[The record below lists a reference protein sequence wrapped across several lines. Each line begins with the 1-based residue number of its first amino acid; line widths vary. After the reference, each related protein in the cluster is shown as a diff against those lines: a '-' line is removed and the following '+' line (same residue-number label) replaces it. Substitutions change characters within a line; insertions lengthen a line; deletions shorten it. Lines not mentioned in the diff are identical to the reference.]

1 MFGCAVTTSFLGSLA
16 AVLLFLRYCAFTTTN
31 LWLKITWLVVFIL
44 IGCLPMLA
52 EYRFEDY
59 LGKFFVPYRYVLYF
73 LFISMVILFSLTVV
87 RDIIWGILRLFS
99 SGFKPFASPHL
110 MTINLITVALALIIG
125 GIALYDGTKV
135 PALKNISVSS
145 PKITQNKKIV
155 LLPDLHL
162 HRALSTKKL
171 QGIVDRTNTQNP
183 DVVLLIG
190 DMIDDDI
197 SRVAKQLD
205 ILSGLKAKHGVY
217 FVSGNHEFYH
227 DFAKTTNALQDLG
240 FKLLENSGVNIDKD
254 LYVGGIPDIHSS
266 YLSGKKYDLNK
277 TFATASPEQYKILM
291 SHTPA
296 NFKNTPFD
304 LEVSGHTHGGQ
315 IFPFV
320 FFIYAHAPYVA
331 GWYDLNTDAKIYV
344 SRGAGQWGP
353 QMRFLA
359 PAEITILELKSTQ
372 AKEEEE
378 EEMVQNISDKTKAK
392 VYFTSELTP
401 EALVNIYQ
409 KVNQN
414 ISGKVAIKWHSG
426 EPYGPNILPIPMIKA
441 IQSFIPDSNLVETNT
456 LYEGGRHTTEKHR
469 QTLKIN
475 GWDFCKVDIMDE
487 FGTVMLPVRG
497 GKHFK
502 EMSMG
507 KGILDY
513 DSMLVLTHF
522 KGHPMGGFGGSI
534 KNIAIGNADGKI
546 GKAMVH
552 GANEHSLWNA
562 TQSLLMENMV
572 ESAKATLDHFGNKI
586 TYINVLRNMSVD
598 CDCMGTAAAEVKIR
612 DLGILASTDIVAL
625 DQASIDLLMK
635 QPETELHDIKERILS
650 REGLHQLDYAE
661 EMGLGTRNYELI
673 NLDSHPSG
681 YDQAIEFIRNDNAS
695 AVVVKNNQ
703 IVAQAHGRGNKP
715 LLELHDDWPLELKDG
730 SLLDTVSGRAAAFI
744 AIDGKVRTVYGEL
757 MSEDALELLQK
768 HHIPATYGKLV
779 PQILN
784 RAKDGLCPMEQTVK
798 AAQTPQEALKLLR
811 EKLLTMPKNNN

>member
-1 MFGCAVTTSFLGSLA
+1 MFGCAVTTSVLGSLA
-16 AVLLFLRYCAFTTTN
+16 ALALFLRYCAFMPFN
-31 LWLKITWLVVFIL
+31 IWGKIAYLILFIF
-44 IGCLPMLA
+44 IGCLPLLA
-52 EYRFEDY
+52 EYRFEEY
-59 LGKFFVPYRYVLYF
+59 LGKFYVPYRYILYF
-73 LFISMVILFSLTVV
+73 LFITMVILFSLTVV
-87 RDIIWGILRLFS
+87 RDILWTILRLFS
-99 SGFKPFASPHL
+99 DNFKPLASPHL
-110 MTINLITVALALIIG
+110 MKINLLTIALAFVIAF
-125 GIALYDGTKV
+125 IALYDGIKV
-135 PALKNISVSS
+135 PDVKQISLANH
-145 PKITQNKKIV
+145 KILQDKKIV

-162 HRALSTKKL
+162 HRALSSSKL
-171 QGIVDRTNTQNP
+171 QGIVDTTNAQNP
-183 DVVLLIG
+183 DLILLVG

-197 SRVAKQLD
+197 ERVQNQLN
-205 ILSGLKAKHGVY
+205 ILKGLKAKYGIY

-227 DFAKTTNALQDLG
+227 DFHKTSQALQNLG
-240 FKLLENSGVNIDKD
+240 FKLLENQGVSIDKD
-254 LYVGGIPDIHSS
+254 LFLGGIPDIHSRD
-266 YLSGKKYDLNK
+266 LSQKTYDLEK
-277 TFATASPEQYKILM
+277 TFASANPHQYKILM

-296 NFKNTPFD
+296 DFDKTPFD

-331 GWYDLNTDAKIYV
+331 GWYDLNEKAKLYV

-359 PAEITILELKSTQ
+359 PAEITVLNLTSSNSKKGNDAMSNSNKNE
-372 AKEEEE
+372 
-378 EEMVQNISDKTKAK
+378 KAK

-426 EPYGPNILPIPMIKA
+426 EPHGPNILPIPMVKA
-441 IQSFIPDSNLVETNT
+441 IQNFIPNSNLVETNT
-456 LYEGGRHTTEKHR
+456 LYEGGRHTTEQHR
-469 QTLKIN
+469 KTLKIN

-487 FGTVMLPVRG
+487 FGTVMLPVKG

-552 GANEHSLWNA
+552 GADKHSLWNA

-598 CDCMGTAAAEVKIR
+598 CDCMGTAAAKVKIR

-625 DQASIDLLMK
+625 DQASIDLLMQ

-673 NLDSHPSG
+673 NLDTLPSG
-681 YDQAIEFIRNDNAS
+681 YEQAKKLVKSGEAA
-695 AVVVKNNQ
+695 AVVVKDNQ
-703 IVAQAHGRGNKP
+703 IVAEASGKGVLP
-715 LLELHDDWPLELKDG
+715 LLDIYDKHPESLKDG
-730 SLLDTVSGRAAAFI
+730 SLIDKVIGRAAAFI
-744 AIDGKVRTVYGEL
+744 AIDGQVRTVYGEI
-757 MSEDALELLQK
+757 MSQEAFELLQK
-768 HHIPATYGKLV
+768 HHIPATYGQIV

-784 RAKDGLCPMEQTVK
+784 KSKDGLCPMEQTVIH
-798 AAQTPQEALKLLR
+798 ASSVQEAVSLLR
-811 EKLLTMPKNNN
+811 NKLKN

>member
-1 MFGCAVTTSFLGSLA
+1 MFGCAITTSVLGSLA
-16 AVLLFLRYCAFTTTN
+16 ALLLFLRYCAFMPFAIWAKVAYFI
-31 LWLKITWLVVFIL
+31 LFIL
-44 IGCLPMLA
+44 IGCLPIFA
-52 EYRFEDY
+52 EYNFEQY
-59 LGKFFVPYRYVLYF
+59 VGKFYIPYRYTLYF
-73 LFISMVILFSLTVV
+73 LFITMIILFSLTAV
-87 RDIIWGILRLFS
+87 RDLAWGILRLFS
-99 SGFKPFASPHL
+99 SEFHPLSSPNL
-110 MTINLITVALALIIG
+110 MKINLITVVLAFIVG

-135 PALKNISVSS
+135 PTVKHISQTSA
-145 PKITQNKKIV
+145 KILQDKKIV

-162 HRALSTKKL
+162 HRALSLKKL
-171 QGIVDRTNTQNP
+171 QGIVDKTNAKNP
-183 DVVLLIG
+183 DVILLIG
-190 DMIDDDI
+190 DMIDDEI
-197 SRVAKQLD
+197 VRVSEQLNV
-205 ILSGLKAKHGVY
+205 LKGLKAKHGVY

-227 DFAKTTNALQDLG
+227 DFNKSTKALQNLG
-240 FKLLENSGVNIDKD
+240 FKLLENEGVSLDKD
-254 LYVGGIPDIHSS
+254 LYLGGIPDIHSR
-266 YLSGKKYDLNK
+266 YLSGKNYDLAK
-277 TFATASPEQYKILM
+277 TFASSKPEQYKILM
-291 SHTPA
+291 SHTPG
-296 NFKNTPFD
+296 NFKETPFD

-331 GWYDLNTDAKIYV
+331 GWYDLNEEAKIYV

-359 PAEITILELKSTQ
+359 PSEIAVLELKAS
-372 AKEEEE
+372 EENKIMKNNQE
-378 EEMVQNISDKTKAK
+378 KAK
-392 VYFTSELTP
+392 VYFTSEITP
-401 EALVNIYQ
+401 EALVNIYK

-414 ISGKVAIKWHSG
+414 IQGKVAIKWHSG
-426 EPYGPNILPIPMIKA
+426 EPHGPNILPIPMVKA
-441 IQSFIPDSNLVETNT
+441 IQAAIPNSNLVETNT
-456 LYEGGRHTTEKHR
+456 LYEGGRHTTEQHR
-469 QTLKIN
+469 ETLKIN

-487 FGTVMLPVRG
+487 FGNAMLPVKG

-552 GANEHSLWNA
+552 GADEHSLWNA

-572 ESAKATLDHFGNKI
+572 ESAKATLDHFGDKI

-598 CDCMGTAAAEVKIR
+598 CDCMGTAAAKVKIR

-625 DQASIDLLMK
+625 DQASIDLLMQ

-661 EMGLGTRNYELI
+661 EMGLGTRDYELI
-673 NLDSHPSG
+673 NLDTAPSG
-681 YDQAIEFIRNDNAS
+681 YEQAIEQVKNGLAS
-695 AVVVKNNQ
+695 ALVVKDNQ
-703 IVAQAHGRGNKP
+703 VVTKANGKGIMP
-715 LLELHDDWPLELKDG
+715 LLELYDNQAKALEDG
-730 SLLDTVSGRAAAFI
+730 SLIDKVIGRAAAFI
-744 AIDGKVRTVYGEL
+744 AIESKVRTVYGDL
-757 MSEDALELLQK
+757 MSEEALHLLQQ

-784 RAKDGLCPMEQTVK
+784 QKQDGLCPMEQTVIGI
-798 AAQTPQEALKLLR
+798 QNSQEAITLLSD
-811 EKLLTMPKNNN
+811 KIKQMQK

>member
-16 AVLLFLRYCAFTTTN
+16 ALLLFCRYCAFASVGMG
-31 LWLKITWLVVFIL
+31 WKITFFIL
-44 IGCLPMLA
+44 FMLIACLPMLA
-52 EYRFEDY
+52 EYNFEEY
-59 LGKFFVPYRYVLYF
+59 LGKYYIAYRYVLYF
-73 LFISMVILFSLTVV
+73 LFITMVILFSLTVV
-87 RDIIWGILRLFS
+87 RDIIWSVLRIFS
-99 SGFKPFASPHL
+99 AEFRPLASPHL
-110 MTINLITVALALIIG
+110 NVINVITIFLAFVIG
-125 GIALYDGTKV
+125 GFSLYDGMKV
-135 PALKNISVSS
+135 PATKYISVSD
-145 PKITQNKKIV
+145 PKILQDKKIV

-162 HRALSTKKL
+162 HRALMPAKL
-171 QGIVDRTNTQNP
+171 QGIVAQTNAQNP
-183 DVVLLIG
+183 DVILLIG

-197 SRVAKQLD
+197 SRVSEQLK
-205 ILSGLKAKHGVY
+205 ILEGLKAKYGVY

-227 DFAKTTNALQDLG
+227 DFNKTSQALQNLG
-240 FKLLENSGVNIDKD
+240 FKLLENDGVKIAED
-254 LYVGGIPDIHSS
+254 LYLGGVPDIHSQS
-266 YLSGKKYDLNK
+266 LSHKKPDLDK
-277 TFATASPEQYKILM
+277 TFAKALPQQYKILM

-296 NFKNTPFD
+296 NFEKTPFD

-331 GWYDLNTDAKIYV
+331 GWYDLNETAKLYV

-359 PAEITILELKSTQ
+359 PAEIAVLMLKAGNSAAENKTS
-372 AKEEEE
+372 AT
-378 EEMVQNISDKTKAK
+378 SDHQKPKAK

-401 EALVNIYQ
+401 EALVNIYK
-409 KVNQN
+409 KVNQD

-426 EPYGPNILPIPMIKA
+426 EPHGPNILPIPMVKA
-441 IQSFIPDSNLVETNT
+441 LQESIPNSNLVETNT

-469 QTLKIN
+469 ETLKIN

-487 FGTVMLPVRG
+487 FGTVMLPVKG

-507 KGILDY
+507 KSILDY
-513 DSMLVLTHF
+513 DSMVVLTHF

-552 GANEHSLWNA
+552 GANKFSLWNA

-572 ESAKATLDHFGNKI
+572 ESAKATLDHFGPKI

-598 CDCMGTAAAEVKIR
+598 CDCMGTAAAKVKIR

-661 EMGLGTRNYELI
+661 QMGLGTRDYVLI
-673 NLDSHPSG
+673 NLDSSPSG
-681 YDQAIEFIRNDNAS
+681 YEQALQKIKNDDAS
-695 AVVVKNNQ
+695 AVLVKDNLM
-703 IVAQAHGRGNKP
+703 VAQGHGKGIRPLMDLHDKWP
-715 LLELHDDWPLELKDG
+715 ELLEDA
-730 SLLDTVSGRAAAFI
+730 SLIDKVIGRAAAFI
-744 AIDGKVRTVYGEL
+744 AIDGKARTVYGEL
-757 MSEDALELLQK
+757 MSQEAFDLLQK
-768 HHIPATYGKLV
+768 NHIPATYGKLV

-784 RAKDGLCPMEQTVK
+784 RHKNGLCPMEETVAHTDNPKK
-798 AAQTPQEALKLLR
+798 AVELLKQKMETLGL
-811 EKLLTMPKNNN
+811 

>member
-1 MFGCAVTTSFLGSLA
+1 MFGCAVTTSVLGSLA
-16 AVLLFLRYCAFTTTN
+16 AVLLFLRYCAFTSAN
-31 LWLKITWLVVFIL
+31 PWLKVVWLAVFIL

-52 EYRFEDY
+52 EYRFEEY
-59 LGKFFVPYRYVLYF
+59 LGKFFVPYRYILYF
-73 LFISMVILFSLTVV
+73 LFISMVILFSLTVI
-87 RDIIWGILRLFS
+87 RDFCWGILRLFS
-99 SGFKPFASPHL
+99 NNFKPLSSPHL
-110 MTINLITVALALIIG
+110 MMINLLTVALALVIG
-125 GIALYDGTKV
+125 GVALYDGTKV
-135 PALKNISVSS
+135 PSLKNISVSS
-145 PKITQNKKIV
+145 PKITQDKKIV
-155 LLPDLHL
+155 LLPDLHM
-162 HRALSTKKL
+162 HRALSLKKL
-171 QGIVDRTNTQNP
+171 QGIVDKTNAQNP
-183 DVVLLIG
+183 DLILLIG

-197 SRVAKQLD
+197 SHVAEQLS
-205 ILSGLKAKHGVY
+205 ILKGLKAKHGVY

-227 DFAKTTNALQDLG
+227 DFTKTTKALQDLG
-240 FKLLENSGVNIDKD
+240 FKLLENSGVSVDKD
-254 LYVGGIPDIHSS
+254 LYLGGIPDIHSS
-266 YLSGKKYDLNK
+266 YLSGKKYDLGK

-296 NFKNTPFD
+296 NFKDTPFD

-331 GWYDLNTDAKIYV
+331 GWYELNADAKIYV

-359 PAEITILELKSTQ
+359 PAEITVLELKATQ
-372 AKEEEE
+372 SEEEEE
-378 EEMVQNISDKTKAK
+378 EEMVQHVNDASKAK

-409 KVNQN
+409 KVNPN

-426 EPYGPNILPIPMIKA
+426 EPHGPNILPVPMVKA
-441 IQSFIPDSNLVETNT
+441 IQSFIPNSNLVETNT
-456 LYEGGRHTTEKHR
+456 LYEGGRDTTEKHR

-487 FGTVMLPVRG
+487 FGTVMLPIKG
-497 GKHFK
+497 GNHFK

-552 GANEHSLWNA
+552 GADEHSLWNA

-572 ESAKATLDHFGNKI
+572 ESAKATLDHFGDKI

-635 QPETELHDIKERILS
+635 QPETELHDLKERILT

-673 NLDSHPSG
+673 NLDTHPSG
-681 YDQAIEFIRNDNAS
+681 YEQAIELIKKDDAS
-695 AVVVKNNQ
+695 AVVVKDNQ
-703 IVAQAHGRGNKP
+703 IVAQAHGKGIKP
-715 LLELHDDWPLELKDG
+715 LLDLRDNWPQELKDG
-730 SLLDTVSGRAAAFI
+730 SLIDKVIGRAAAFI

-757 MSEDALELLQK
+757 MSEDALELLQEN
-768 HHIPATYGKLV
+768 HIPATYGKLV
-779 PQILN
+779 PEILN
-784 RAKDGLCPMEQTVK
+784 RAKDDLCPMEQTVK
-798 AAQTPQEALKLLR
+798 EAQTPPEAVELLR
-811 EKLLTMPKNNN
+811 KKLSAMQKNN

>member
-1 MFGCAVTTSFLGSLA
+1 MFGCAVTTSVLGSLA
-16 AVLLFLRYCAFTTTN
+16 ALLLFLRYCAFMPFA
-31 LWLKITWLVVFIL
+31 LEAKAGFFVLFIL

-52 EYRFEDY
+52 EYSFEEY
-59 LGKFFVPYRYVLYF
+59 LGKFYIPYRYLLYF
-73 LFISMVILFSLTVV
+73 LFITMVILFSLTIV
-87 RDIIWGILRLFS
+87 RDVIWGILHLFS
-99 SGFKPFASPHL
+99 DAFHPLSSPNL
-110 MTINLITVALALIIG
+110 MKVNLITIVLAFLVG
-125 GIALYDGTKV
+125 GLALYDGTKV
-135 PALKNISVSS
+135 PNVKNISQTSA
-145 PKITQNKKIV
+145 KILQDKKIV
-155 LLPDLHL
+155 LLPDLHM
-162 HRALSTKKL
+162 HRALSVKKL
-171 QGIVDRTNTQNP
+171 QGIVEATNAQNP
-183 DVVLLIG
+183 DVILLIG
-190 DMIDDDI
+190 DMIDDEI
-197 SRVAKQLD
+197 ERVTEQLNV
-205 ILSGLKAKHGVY
+205 LKGLKAKHGVY

-227 DFAKTTNALQDLG
+227 DFNKSTQALQNLG
-240 FKLLENSGVNIDKD
+240 FKLLENEGVSLSKD
-254 LYVGGIPDIHSS
+254 LYLGGIPDIHSR
-266 YLSGKKYDLNK
+266 YLSGKNYDLNK
-277 TFATASPEQYKILM
+277 TFALSKPEQYKILM

-296 NFKNTPFD
+296 NFKETPFD

-331 GWYDLNTDAKIYV
+331 GWYDLNDTAKIYV

-359 PAEITILELKSTQ
+359 PAEITVLELKAAQPEKGNQIMTNNEN
-372 AKEEEE
+372 K
-378 EEMVQNISDKTKAK
+378 KAK
-392 VYFTSELTP
+392 VYFTSQITP
-401 EALVNIYQ
+401 EALVNIYN

-426 EPYGPNILPIPMIKA
+426 EPHGPNILPVPMVKA
-441 IQSFIPDSNLVETNT
+441 IQAAIPNSNLVETNT
-456 LYEGGRHTTEKHR
+456 LYQGGRHTTEQHR

-487 FGTVMLPVRG
+487 FGTVMLPVKG

-552 GANEHSLWNA
+552 GADEHSLWNA
-562 TQSLLMENMV
+562 TQSRLMENMV
-572 ESAKATLDHFGNKI
+572 ESAKATLDHFGDKI

-598 CDCMGTAAAEVKIR
+598 CDCMGTAAAKVKIR

-625 DQASIDLLMK
+625 DQASIDLLMQ

-673 NLDSHPSG
+673 NLDTAPSG
-681 YDQAIEFIRNDNAS
+681 YDQAIAAVKGGKAS
-695 AVVVKNNQ
+695 AMVVKDNQ
-703 IVAQAHGRGNKP
+703 VVAQASGKGIMP
-715 LLELHDDWPLELKDG
+715 LLEIYDNQPNALADG
-730 SLLDTVSGRAAAFI
+730 SLIDKVIGRAAAFV
-744 AIDGKVRTVYGEL
+744 AIDGKVRTVYGDV
-757 MSEDALELLQK
+757 MSKEALNLLQQ
-768 HHIPATYGKLV
+768 HHIPATYGQLV

-784 RAKDGLCPMEQTVK
+784 QAKDGLCPMEQTVIGIQNPK
-798 AAQTPQEALKLLR
+798 EAITLLKG
-811 EKLLTMPKNNN
+811 KIKQMQK